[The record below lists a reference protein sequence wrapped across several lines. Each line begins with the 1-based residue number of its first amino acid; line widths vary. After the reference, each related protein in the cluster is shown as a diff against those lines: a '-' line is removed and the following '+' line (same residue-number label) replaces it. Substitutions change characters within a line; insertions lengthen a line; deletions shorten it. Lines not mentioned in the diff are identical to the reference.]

1 MSFAGQGLTHFDIN
15 RIIYSLNENDDRED
29 EDDINYSEWYNFL
42 DKENFK
48 NKNKKSKDKNQKES
62 HQCKKSL
69 NWDYD
74 LVHITYY
81 ESIEGDKFSL
91 KPEMRK
97 FINNK
102 TMNDPKIKN
111 LCVNQ
116 YLKYMCVLT
125 RQLLSTIKHD
135 FDPYLL
141 TNDIDN
147 GIWS

>member
-1 MSFAGQGLTHFDIN
+1 M
-15 RIIYSLNENDDRED
+15 NENDERED
-29 EDDINYSEWYNFL
+29 LDDIFYHEWHNFL
-42 DKENFK
+42 EKENFK
-48 NKNKKSKDKNQKES
+48 NKKKKTNNKNHKKES
-62 HQCKKSL
+62 HQCKKAL
-69 NWDYD
+69 NWDYN
-74 LVHITYY
+74 LVEITYY

-97 FINNK
+97 FINDQ
-102 TMNDPKIKN
+102 TMKDPSIKN
-111 LCVNQ
+111 LCINQ
-116 YLKYMCVLT
+116 YLKYMCILS